1 MRILLFFFIIIY
13 LNGCSFDN
21 KSGIWENDNIGKKKT
36 SYLKDFKILNSTSTK
51 FNKIISIDDSFTFK
65 LPKQIINSG
74 WEDIFYNKTNN
85 FINFRYDNQNKLL
98 LKSKKMTR
106 HKININT
113 LIENNNLIVN
123 DKKGNITIY
132 YLNNKKIVK
141 KFNFYKKKFKD
152 LEKKLN
158 LIVENNIIFV
168 SDNLGYL
175 YAFDYEK
182 NDILWAKDYKIPFR
196 SNLKIYKNKLIAA
209 NQNNDIYFLNKA
221 NGNLIK
227 MLPTEETLLKNQFV
241 NNLSLSDNN
250 LLFLNTAGSLYS
262 LNCDNMQMRWFI
274 NLNQT
279 LDLNSG
285 NLFNSN
291 QIITDKKKLVVSSND
306 HLYVVDIETGIIL
319 SKYNFVSIVKP
330 LILNDYLFLISKNNL
345 LISLDLSKNQIIY
358 SYDIRKKISDF
369 YNKEKKKVIFRN
381 ILAANNQ
388 LLVFLKN
395 SHVLKFGVDGNLN
408 DVIKLPT
415 NIYSNPMIA
424 NNLLYYLDNKNKLS
438 IIN

>member
-36 SYLKDFKILNSTSTK
+36 SYLKDFKILNSTTTK

-85 FINFRYDNQNKLL
+85 FINFKYDNQNKLL

-123 DKKGNITIY
+123 DKKGNFKIY
-132 YLNNKKIVK
+132 FLNNKKIVK

-209 NQNNDIYFLNKA
+209 NQNNDIYFFNK
-221 NGNLIK
+221 
-227 MLPTEETLLKNQFV
+227 V
-241 NNLSLSDNN
+241 N
-250 LLFLNTAGSLYS
+250 
-262 LNCDNMQMRWFI
+262 
-274 NLNQT
+274 
-279 LDLNSG
+279 
-285 NLFNSN
+285 
-291 QIITDKKKLVVSSND
+291 
-306 HLYVVDIETGIIL
+306 
-319 SKYNFVSIVKP
+319 
-330 LILNDYLFLISKNNL
+330 
-345 LISLDLSKNQIIY
+345 
-358 SYDIRKKISDF
+358 
-369 YNKEKKKVIFRN
+369 
-381 ILAANNQ
+381 
-388 LLVFLKN
+388 
-395 SHVLKFGVDGNLN
+395 
-408 DVIKLPT
+408 
-415 NIYSNPMIA
+415 
-424 NNLLYYLDNKNKLS
+424 
-438 IIN
+438 

>member
-21 KSGIWENDNIGKKKT
+21 KSGIWENENIGKKKT

-85 FINFRYDNQNKLL
+85 FINFKYDNQNKLL

-209 NQNNDIYFLNKA
+209 NQNNDVYFFNKV
-221 NGNLIK
+221 NGDLIK

>member
-85 FINFRYDNQNKLL
+85 FINFKYDNQNKLL

-209 NQNNDIYFLNKA
+209 NQNNDIYFLNKV
-221 NGNLIK
+221 NGDLIK

-279 LDLNSG
+279 LDLNSS

>member
-85 FINFRYDNQNKLL
+85 FINFKYDNQNKLL

-209 NQNNDIYFLNKA
+209 NQNNDIYFFNKD
-221 NGNLIK
+221 NGDLIK

-388 LLVFLKN
+388 LLIFLKN

>member
-21 KSGIWENDNIGKKKT
+21 KSGIWENENIGKKKT

-85 FINFRYDNQNKLL
+85 FINFKYDNQNKLL

-209 NQNNDIYFLNKA
+209 NQNNDVYFFNKV
-221 NGNLIK
+221 NGDLIK

-274 NLNQT
+274 NLNET

>member
-85 FINFRYDNQNKLL
+85 FINFKYDNQNKLL

-209 NQNNDIYFLNKA
+209 NQNNDIYFFNKD
-221 NGNLIK
+221 NGDLIK

-279 LDLNSG
+279 LDLNSS

-388 LLVFLKN
+388 LLIFLKN

>member
-1 MRILLFFFIIIY
+1 
-13 LNGCSFDN
+13 
-21 KSGIWENDNIGKKKT
+21 
-36 SYLKDFKILNSTSTK
+36 
-51 FNKIISIDDSFTFK
+51 
-65 LPKQIINSG
+65 
-74 WEDIFYNKTNN
+74 
-85 FINFRYDNQNKLL
+85 
-98 LKSKKMTR
+98 MTR

-123 DKKGNITIY
+123 DKKGNIKIY

-209 NQNNDIYFLNKA
+209 NQNNDIYFLNKV
-221 NGNLIK
+221 NGDLIK

-319 SKYNFVSIVKP
+319 YKYNFVSIVKP

-358 SYDIRKKISDF
+358 SYDIRKISDF
-369 YNKEKKKVIFRN
+369 YNKEKKK
-381 ILAANNQ
+381 
-388 LLVFLKN
+388 
-395 SHVLKFGVDGNLN
+395 
-408 DVIKLPT
+408 
-415 NIYSNPMIA
+415 YSEI
-424 NNLLYYLDNKNKLS
+424 S
-438 IIN
+438 

>member
-1 MRILLFFFIIIY
+1 M
-13 LNGCSFDN
+13 
-21 KSGIWENDNIGKKKT
+21 
-36 SYLKDFKILNSTSTK
+36 
-51 FNKIISIDDSFTFK
+51 
-65 LPKQIINSG
+65 
-74 WEDIFYNKTNN
+74 
-85 FINFRYDNQNKLL
+85 
-98 LKSKKMTR
+98 
-106 HKININT
+106 
-113 LIENNNLIVN
+113 
-123 DKKGNITIY
+123 
-132 YLNNKKIVK
+132 
-141 KFNFYKKKFKD
+141 
-152 LEKKLN
+152 
-158 LIVENNIIFV
+158 
-168 SDNLGYL
+168 
-175 YAFDYEK
+175 
-182 NDILWAKDYKIPFR
+182 WAKDYKIPFR

-209 NQNNDIYFLNKA
+209 NQNNDIYFLNKV
-221 NGNLIK
+221 NGDLIK

>member
-1 MRILLFFFIIIY
+1 M
-13 LNGCSFDN
+13 
-21 KSGIWENDNIGKKKT
+21 
-36 SYLKDFKILNSTSTK
+36 
-51 FNKIISIDDSFTFK
+51 
-65 LPKQIINSG
+65 
-74 WEDIFYNKTNN
+74 
-85 FINFRYDNQNKLL
+85 
-98 LKSKKMTR
+98 LKSLTF
-106 HKININT
+106 I
-113 LIENNNLIVN
+113 
-123 DKKGNITIY
+123 
-132 YLNNKKIVK
+132 
-141 KFNFYKKKFKD
+141 KKFKD

-209 NQNNDIYFLNKA
+209 NQNNDIYFLNKV
-221 NGNLIK
+221 NGDLIK

-291 QIITDKKKLVVSSND
+291 QIITDKKTS
-306 HLYVVDIETGIIL
+306 G
-319 SKYNFVSIVKP
+319 F
-330 LILNDYLFLISKNNL
+330 F
-345 LISLDLSKNQIIY
+345 Q
-358 SYDIRKKISDF
+358 
-369 YNKEKKKVIFRN
+369 
-381 ILAANNQ
+381 
-388 LLVFLKN
+388 
-395 SHVLKFGVDGNLN
+395 
-408 DVIKLPT
+408 
-415 NIYSNPMIA
+415 
-424 NNLLYYLDNKNKLS
+424 
-438 IIN
+438 

>member
-85 FINFRYDNQNKLL
+85 FINFKYDNQNKLL

-209 NQNNDIYFLNKA
+209 NQNNDIYFLNKV
-221 NGNLIK
+221 NGDLIK

>member
-36 SYLKDFKILNSTSTK
+36 SYLKDFKILNSTTTK

-85 FINFRYDNQNKLL
+85 FINFKYDNQNKLL

-209 NQNNDIYFLNKA
+209 NQNNDIYFLNKV
-221 NGNLIK
+221 NGDLIK

>member
-36 SYLKDFKILNSTSTK
+36 SYLKDFKILNSTATK

-85 FINFRYDNQNKLL
+85 FINFKYDNQNKLL

-209 NQNNDIYFLNKA
+209 NQNNDIYFLNKV
-221 NGNLIK
+221 NGDLIK

-262 LNCDNMQMRWFI
+262 LNCDNMQMMWFI